1 MITVTKTAWNKFK
14 KNQSKGKIPSN
25 ARLRVSSPGKT

>member
-14 KNQSKGKIPSN
+14 KGQSKGKIPPE
-25 ARLRVSSPGKT
+25 ARVRVSSPGKT